1 MKARLEKLMAG
12 IIICIAILMM
22 SKIKVNAASASVNIS
37 SVSGS
42 IGDTVG
48 VDVVVTSDTLASANL
63 LIGYDTN
70 FLELVS
76 VEGGDAGG
84 TAGVLNTVIFRIEAG
99 KSEKVTI
106 NFRLKQAGTTGVS
119 VLDTTSV
126 AEMSATVAPE
136 DAAMNITKTNGTVNI
151 KAATSASSDSH
162 LAGFV
167 VQAVSQSG
175 DSQTVSYS
183 PSFSP
188 EVFEYKADLP
198 ANTVKLVISTTLS
211 DKNSTTKVSGT
222 RIDPGDNKTTITV
235 VAEDGSQSK
244 YTLYTTRPNE
254 NETTTNPESPQESSS
269 ELQTTDFDRSPKLI
283 SDINKYIIQDF
294 SLVSIPE
301 GFEEGT
307 ATYNGETI
315 AAVKGIAKGL
325 TLLCLADDAQGSN
338 AAFYIYNEISGAI
351 DKMINITSSQKIYTI
366 IPTGDEYVGP
376 NGYTKTE
383 LDINGEKVNAWVKTP
398 DSGFYVVYAMN
409 WDGEK
414 ALYIYD
420 SKEQT
425 MQRFVEGNKS
435 ESVDDEPGEENKE
448 YLAMKR
454 KYDDMYDEY
463 VNDHSKKNKIIIA
476 LGIVVI
482 CAAIGI
488 VTLIYKLRNKKSD
501 YIEEND
507 DEDELEEIGSE
518 QGQKELKL
526 DMVAQVNE
534 MKAEKLAAQINEMM
548 NESESEDNDEAVE
561 ENTDS
566 KDSKAVN
573 EENADSEDDK
583 AAAKESN
590 QNEAELNDA
599 DSDKVNANVS
609 TNIANSAKVNA
620 NVSTNAANSANKNA
634 NTVASAN
641 ANTSTNAVNSANE
654 NTNTNAAKVST
665 NTTNSDNLAKSDSNA
680 NGAKLENSSKKSE
693 ENEPYLINMEDDDP
707 FEIEFV
713 DLNDDDDDTK

>member
-1 MKARLEKLMAG
+1 MKSKLSKIMAG
-12 IIICIAILMM
+12 IIVCFAIMMM
-22 SKIKVNAASASVNIS
+22 SNIRANAANANVNVSSASG
-37 SVSGS
+37 SV
-42 IGDTVG
+42 GDTVT
-48 VDVVVTSDTLASANL
+48 VDVTVTPEVAAVAQ
-63 LIGYDTN
+63 IAVAYDTN
-70 FLELVS
+70 YLECV
-76 VEGGDAGG
+76 GGGNGG
-84 TAGVLNTVIFRIEAG
+84 TAGIVMDILDIAEGSSG
-99 KSEKVTI
+99 KMSI
-106 NFRLKQAGTTGVS
+106 SFRLKKAGTAAVTISNASTSIAATADDSELNINKADGS
-119 VLDTTSV
+119 VT
-126 AEMSATVAPE
+126 
-136 DAAMNITKTNGTVNI
+136 I
-151 KAATSASSDSH
+151 KAATAASSDSR
-162 LAGFV
+162 LSGLV

-188 EVFEYKADLP
+188 EVFDYKADLP

-244 YTLYTTRPNE
+244 YTLYTKRLSE
-254 NETTTNPESPQESSS
+254 NETTANPESPQESSS

-283 SDINKYIIQDF
+283 GDINKYIIQDF
-294 SLVSIPE
+294 SLVSVPE
-301 GFEEGT
+301 GFEEST
-307 ATYNGETI
+307 TTYNGETV
-315 AAVKGIAKGL
+315 AAVKGIAKEL

-338 AAFYIYNEISGAI
+338 ASFYIYNEISGAI
-351 DKMINITSSQKIYTI
+351 DKMINITTSQKIYTI
-366 IPTGDEYVGP
+366 IPIGDDYVGP
-376 NGYTKTE
+376 EGYTKTE
-383 LDINGEKVNAWVKTP
+383 LDINGEKVSAWVKTP

-425 MQRFVEGNKS
+425 MQRFVEGAKS

-463 VNDHSKKNKIIIA
+463 VNDHSKKNRIIII
-476 LGIVVI
+476 LGIIVI
-482 CAAIGI
+482 GAAICI
-488 VTLIYKLRNKKSD
+488 AALIYKLRTKKSGFID
-501 YIEEND
+501 ENNED
-507 DEDELEEIGSE
+507 EEDELEEIGSE

-548 NESESEDNDEAVE
+548 SESES
-561 ENTDS
+561 
-566 KDSKAVN
+566 
-573 EENADSEDDK
+573 DD
-583 AAAKESN
+583 
-590 QNEAELNDA
+590 NEAESDEKISLNEVE
-599 DSDKVNANVS
+599 DSSNE
-609 TNIANSAKVNA
+609 
-620 NVSTNAANSANKNA
+620 
-634 NTVASAN
+634 
-641 ANTSTNAVNSANE
+641 ANE
-654 NTNTNAAKVST
+654 N
-665 NTTNSDNLAKSDSNA
+665 KSVEAEAIEDESH
-680 NGAKLENSSKKSE
+680 GDEIENSITDNSEKEVADKNSAEDENVKPEMKITKEEPFLSGGQSKENNGKDKENNKSS

>member
-106 NFRLKQAGTTGVS
+106 NFRLKQAGSTGVS

-188 EVFEYKADLP
+188 EVYDYKADLP

-235 VAEDGSQSK
+235 VAEDGTQSK
-244 YTLYTTRPNE
+244 YTLYTTRPSE

-283 SDINKYIIQDF
+283 SNINKYIIQDF
-294 SLVSIPE
+294 SLVSVPE
-301 GFEEGT
+301 GFEEST
-307 ATYNGETI
+307 TTYNGETV
-315 AAVKGIAKGL
+315 AAVKGIAKEL

-338 AAFYIYNEISGAI
+338 ASFYIYNEISGAI
-351 DKMINITSSQKIYTI
+351 DKMINITTSQKIYTI
-366 IPTGDEYVGP
+366 IPTGDDYVGP
-376 NGYTKTE
+376 EGYTKTE
-383 LDINGEKVNAWVKTP
+383 LDINGEKVSAWVKTP

-425 MQRFVEGNKS
+425 MQRFVEGAKS

-463 VNDHSKKNKIIIA
+463 VNDHSKKNRIIII
-476 LGIVVI
+476 LGIIVI
-482 CAAIGI
+482 GAAIGI
-488 VTLIYKLRNKKSD
+488 AALIYKLRTKKSGFND
-501 YIEEND
+501 ENNED
-507 DEDELEEIGSE
+507 EEDELEEIGSE

-534 MKAEKLAAQINEMM
+534 MKAEKLAAQINEML
-548 NESESEDNDEAVE
+548 NESESDDNEVESDEE
-561 ENTDS
+561 IS
-566 KDSKAVN
+566 L
-573 EENADSEDDK
+573 
-583 AAAKESN
+583 
-590 QNEAELNDA
+590 NEAE
-599 DSDKVNANVS
+599 DSSNE
-609 TNIANSAKVNA
+609 
-620 NVSTNAANSANKNA
+620 
-634 NTVASAN
+634 
-641 ANTSTNAVNSANE
+641 ANE
-654 NTNTNAAKVST
+654 NKSVEAEAIEDESH
-665 NTTNSDNLAKSDSNA
+665 SDEI
-680 NGAKLENSSKKSE
+680 ENSITDNSEEEVADKNSAEDENVKPEMKFTKEEPFLSGGQSKENNGKDKENDKSS

-713 DLNDDDDDTK
+713 DLNDGDDTK

>member
-1 MKARLEKLMAG
+1 MKSRLGKLIAG
-12 IIICIAILMM
+12 VMICFAIVMI
-22 SKIKVNAASASVNIS
+22 SNIRANAANANVSIS
-37 SVSGS
+37 SAEGSVGDIVNVDVTVTPEKASIANVSVRFDTNYLEYVSGGS
-42 IGDTVG
+42 MGNV
-48 VDVVVTSDTLASANL
+48 SDTIIDVLDIADGAS
-63 LIGYDTN
+63 
-70 FLELVS
+70 
-76 VEGGDAGG
+76 
-84 TAGVLNTVIFRIEAG
+84 G
-99 KSEKVTI
+99 KMTLSFK
-106 NFRLKQAGTTGVS
+106 LKKAGTTTIQI
-119 VLDTTSV
+119 LDTTSIR
-126 AEMSATVAPE
+126 TIE
-136 DAAMNITKTNGTVNI
+136 DIESLNINKTNGTVNI

-301 GFEEGT
+301 GFEEST

-548 NESESEDNDEAVE
+548 NESESEDNDEVVE
-561 ENTDS
+561 ENADS
-566 KDSKAVN
+566 KDSKAVV

-609 TNIANSAKVNA
+609 TNTANSAKVNA
-620 NVSTNAANSANKNA
+620 DVSTNAANSANKNA
-634 NTVASAN
+634 NANTVASAN
-641 ANTSTNAVNSANE
+641 ANTS
-654 NTNTNAAKVST
+654 TNAAKVST
-665 NTTNSDNLAKSDSNA
+665 NTTNSDNLAKSDSDA

>member
-1 MKARLEKLMAG
+1 MKSKLSKIMAG
-12 IIICIAILMM
+12 IIVCFAIMMM
-22 SKIKVNAASASVNIS
+22 SNIRANAANANVNVSSASG
-37 SVSGS
+37 SV
-42 IGDTVG
+42 GDTVT
-48 VDVVVTSDTLASANL
+48 VDVTVTPEVAAVAQ
-63 LIGYDTN
+63 IAVAYDTN
-70 FLELVS
+70 YLECV
-76 VEGGDAGG
+76 GGGNGG
-84 TAGVLNTVIFRIEAG
+84 TAGIVMDILDIAEGSSG
-99 KSEKVTI
+99 KMSI
-106 NFRLKQAGTTGVS
+106 SFRLKKAGTAAVTISSASTSIAATADDSELNINKADGS
-119 VLDTTSV
+119 VT
-126 AEMSATVAPE
+126 
-136 DAAMNITKTNGTVNI
+136 I
-151 KAATSASSDSH
+151 KAATAASSDSR
-162 LAGFV
+162 LSGLV

-188 EVFEYKADLP
+188 EVFDYKADLP

-235 VAEDGSQSK
+235 VAEDGTQSK
-244 YTLYTTRPNE
+244 YTLYTTRPSE

-294 SLVSIPE
+294 SLVSVPE
-301 GFEEGT
+301 GFEEST
-307 ATYNGETI
+307 TTYNGETV
-315 AAVKGIAKGL
+315 AAVKGIAKEL

-338 AAFYIYNEISGAI
+338 ASFYIYNEISGAI
-351 DKMINITSSQKIYTI
+351 DKMINITTSQKIYTI
-366 IPTGDEYVGP
+366 IPTGDDYVGP
-376 NGYTKTE
+376 EGYTKTE
-383 LDINGEKVNAWVKTP
+383 LDINGEKVSAWVKTP

-425 MQRFVEGNKS
+425 MQRFVEGAKS

-463 VNDHSKKNKIIIA
+463 VNDHSKKNRIIII
-476 LGIVVI
+476 LGIIVI
-482 CAAIGI
+482 GAAVGI
-488 VTLIYKLRNKKSD
+488 AALIYKLRTKKSGFID
-501 YIEEND
+501 ENNED
-507 DEDELEEIGSE
+507 EEDELEEIGSE

-548 NESESEDNDEAVE
+548 SESESDDNDVE
-561 ENTDS
+561 SD
-566 KDSKAVN
+566 
-573 EENADSEDDK
+573 EEISL
-583 AAAKESN
+583 
-590 QNEAELNDA
+590 NEAE
-599 DSDKVNANVS
+599 DSSNE
-609 TNIANSAKVNA
+609 
-620 NVSTNAANSANKNA
+620 
-634 NTVASAN
+634 
-641 ANTSTNAVNSANE
+641 ANE
-654 NTNTNAAKVST
+654 NKSVEAEAIEDESH
-665 NTTNSDNLAKSDSNA
+665 SDEI
-680 NGAKLENSSKKSE
+680 ENSITDNSEDEVADKNSAEDENVKPEMKITKEEPFLSGGQSKENNGKDKENDKSS

-713 DLNDDDDDTK
+713 DLNDGDDTK